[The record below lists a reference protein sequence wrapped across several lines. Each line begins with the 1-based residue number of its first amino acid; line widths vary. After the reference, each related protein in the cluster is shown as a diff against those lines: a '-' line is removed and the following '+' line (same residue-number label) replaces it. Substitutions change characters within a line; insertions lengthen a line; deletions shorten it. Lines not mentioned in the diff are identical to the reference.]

1 MARIAGMHHVQL
13 AAPEGS
19 EPAMREFFAGIL
31 GLAEV
36 AKPAELASRGG
47 VWFEGPGFQLHVGIE
62 RDFSPARKA
71 HPALLVDDL
80 DGLAARLAE
89 AGCEV
94 RPESPLTLADGLEFA
109 HFYVTDPVGNRLE
122 FLQPVR

>member
-1 MARIAGMHHVQL
+1 MARITGMHHVQL

-19 EPAMREFFAGIL
+19 EPAMREFFTGIL
-31 GLAEV
+31 GLTEV

-47 VWFEGPGFQLHVGIE
+47 AWFEGPGFQLHVGIE

-80 DGLAARLAE
+80 DGIAARLAE

-94 RPESPLTLADGLEFA
+94 RPESPLTLTDGLEFA